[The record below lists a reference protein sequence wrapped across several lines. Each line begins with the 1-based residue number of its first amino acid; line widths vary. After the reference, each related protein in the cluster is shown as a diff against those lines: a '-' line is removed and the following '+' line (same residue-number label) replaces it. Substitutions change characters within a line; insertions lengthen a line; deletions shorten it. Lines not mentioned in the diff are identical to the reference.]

1 MLKFS
6 LIVWARPLLEVLCRQ
21 KRSLGSGSNLKST
34 LSVRR
39 TRCSAVRRFTSNH
52 SSTSGQGPEA
62 AETPAERTQEELLS
76 TVEELL
82 SKPWTGEFESNLE
95 PLEPSLE
102 RARNLLAQAQASWS
116 AGKAPTG
123 ASPSV
128 RDRAYVHDLH
138 LLFLVKE
145 MAPAASLLAETA
157 LDLLRMR
164 MDESGLLGNET
175 KPASMQLEEQMEE
188 TIRAYEKATC
198 RLENARERALRDA
211 PVRASLWDHAI
222 RKWEQDLGIHIV
234 QLRQSMSMEGYSERF
249 GTITAHRILPSKFPA
264 TEKSNQST

>member
-1 MLKFS
+1 MFGLDRSARFS
-6 LIVWARPLLEVLCRQ
+6 VDKSDHSVLVRTW
-21 KRSLGSGSNLKST
+21 KST

-211 PVRASLWDHAI
+211 PVRASLWDHGDTQMGAGPRHTYRAAEAI
-222 RKWEQDLGIHIV
+222 DEHGRL
-234 QLRQSMSMEGYSERF
+234 
-249 GTITAHRILPSKFPA
+249 
-264 TEKSNQST
+264 